1 MDYDPYTDEGDTMTD
16 TTTDKTPTLGRPRLE
31 DKRRL
36 RSIKYNDAEWAEL
49 VKKAEEAGKPPCTY
63 ARERSLR

>member
-1 MDYDPYTDEGDTMTD
+1 MTD
-16 TTTDKTPTLGRPRLE
+16 TTTDKPTLGRPRLA

-49 VKKAEEAGKPPCTY
+49 CKKAEKAGKPPCTY
-63 ARERSLR
+63 ARERSLK

>member
-1 MDYDPYTDEGDTMTD
+1 MTD

-36 RSIKYNDAEWAEL
+36 RSIKYSNAEWAEL
-49 VKKAEEAGKPPCTY
+49 CKKAEKAGKPPCTY

>member
-16 TTTDKTPTLGRPRLE
+16 TTTDKPTLGRPRLE

-49 VKKAEEAGKPPCTY
+49 CAKAEKAGKPPCTY